1 LNIVYFLTY
10 GYSLE
15 TWSSS
20 SALERE
26 VRYFNYLSKNYG
38 YKFHIVTYGNNE
50 DTKFSDYFINAT
62 ILPIGSITKIPK
74 NKYLGFIKSFYYPFK
89 IKKHINEKS
98 NIVKQNQLLGSW
110 VSIIFKYIT
119 NSKLFVR
126 TGYDMYL
133 FSKKENKKF
142 LKILAY
148 KLLTRLTI
156 KFSDR
161 YTVSSTSDMSFLE
174 GNFNSQTKAH
184 LLHNWVESFEVGKI
198 SDRESTII
206 SVGRLEYQKN
216 YEFLI
221 KELSNLKL
229 ELQIVGE
236 GSRKDELINL
246 AKKFNTNLQITQR
259 IDNKELT
266 RKFMNIKLFVI
277 SSHFEGNPKVLL
289 EAMAAGCIVFASNI
303 KNHSEIIDEGINGFL
318 FELEENS
325 FRNKI
330 LEIIQSMEEASDFL
344 EKVSHSATQ
353 KIKTKYSLPIIAE
366 EENRLLLELASE

>member
-1 LNIVYFLTY
+1 MNIVYFLTY

-26 VRYFNYLSKNYG
+26 VKYFNYLSKNYG
-38 YKFHIVTYGNNE
+38 YKFHIVTYGNNK
-50 DTKFSDYFINAT
+50 DTEYSDYFINAT

-89 IKKHINEKS
+89 IKNHINEKT
-98 NIVKQNQLLGSW
+98 NIIKQNQLLGSW
-110 VSIIFKYIT
+110 ISIIFKYIT

-133 FSKKENKKF
+133 FSKKENKRF
-142 LKILAY
+142 LKKLAY
-148 KLLTRLTI
+148 KLLTRLTL
-156 KFSDR
+156 KFSDS

-174 GNFNSQTKAH
+174 DNFNSQTKAH

-198 SDRESTII
+198 SDRETTII

-216 YEFLI
+216 YEFII
-221 KELSNLKL
+221 KELSNLRL

-236 GSRKDELINL
+236 GSRKDELLNL
-246 AKKFNTNLQITQR
+246 AKKLKTNLRITQR
-259 IDNKELT
+259 MDNKELT

-318 FELEENS
+318 FDLEENA

-330 LEIIQSMEEASDFL
+330 LDIIELTKESSAFL
-344 EKVSHSATQ
+344 EKVSNSATQ
-353 KIKTKYSLPIIAE
+353 KIKTNYSLPVIAE
-366 EENRLLLELASE
+366 EENRLILELVSE

>member
-1 LNIVYFLTY
+1 MNIVYFLTY

-26 VRYFNYLSKNYG
+26 VKYFNYLSKNYG

-156 KFSDR
+156 KFSDS

-221 KELSNLKL
+221 KELSNLRL

>member
-26 VRYFNYLSKNYG
+26 VKYFNYLSKNYG

-221 KELSNLKL
+221 KELSNLRL

>member
-184 LLHNWVESFEVGKI
+184 LLHNWVESFEVAKI

>member
-221 KELSNLKL
+221 KELSNLRL

>member
-1 LNIVYFLTY
+1 MNIVYFLTY

-26 VRYFNYLSKNYG
+26 VKYFNYLSKNYG

-50 DTKFSDYFINAT
+50 DTEFSDYFINAT

-74 NKYLGFIKSFYYPFK
+74 NKYFGFIKSFYYPFK
-89 IKKHINEKS
+89 IKKHINEKN

-133 FSKKENKKF
+133 FSKKEKKKF
-142 LKILAY
+142 VKILAY

-174 GNFNSQTKAH
+174 SNFNSQTKAH

-221 KELSNLKL
+221 KELSNLRL

-236 GSRKDELINL
+236 GSMKDELINL

-325 FRNKI
+325 LRNKI

>member
-26 VRYFNYLSKNYG
+26 VKYFNYLSKNYG

-50 DTKFSDYFINAT
+50 DTEFSDYFINAT

-74 NKYLGFIKSFYYPFK
+74 NKYFGFIKSFYYPFK
-89 IKKHINEKS
+89 IKKHINEKN

-133 FSKKENKKF
+133 FSKKEKKKF
-142 LKILAY
+142 VKILAY

-174 GNFNSQTKAH
+174 SNFNSQTKAH

-221 KELSNLKL
+221 KELSNLRL

-236 GSRKDELINL
+236 GSMKDELINL

-303 KNHSEIIDEGINGFL
+303 INHSEIIDEGINGFL

-325 FRNKI
+325 LRNKI

>member
-1 LNIVYFLTY
+1 MNIVYFLTY

-26 VRYFNYLSKNYG
+26 VKYFNYLSKNYG

-133 FSKKENKKF
+133 FSKKENKKY

-156 KFSDR
+156 KFSDS

-221 KELSNLKL
+221 KELSNLRL

>member
-1 LNIVYFLTY
+1 MNIVYFLTY

-26 VRYFNYLSKNYG
+26 VKYFNYLSKNYG

-50 DTKFSDYFINAT
+50 DTEFSDYFINAT

-74 NKYLGFIKSFYYPFK
+74 NKYFGFIKSFYYPFK
-89 IKKHINEKS
+89 IKKHINEKN

-133 FSKKENKKF
+133 FSKKEKKKF
-142 LKILAY
+142 VKILAY

-174 GNFNSQTKAH
+174 SNFNSQTKAH

-221 KELSNLKL
+221 KELSNLRL

-236 GSRKDELINL
+236 GSMKDELINL

-303 KNHSEIIDEGINGFL
+303 INHSEIIDEGINGFL

-325 FRNKI
+325 LRNKI